1 MLSTLRL
8 GSHSFCDLCHR
19 ASSEQWNTST
29 FDFHSNNHRHQIERL
44 CSRFTI
50 PEHRMT
56 TRMTSMNTKC
66 RRPWHVV
73 EGTAIVLRR
82 VFYPCIVRATCLSD
96 LEKRWDVPQVAFL
109 TGGWHLFCEKDWQ
122 PWKQAGH
129 LSLDYKV
136 CDRGPPCI
144 ASTFMSW
151 NGRKFRPNIVP
162 LHNSCFGQSSFL
174 SLAVR
179 CCQKRSKSEK
189 M

>member
-82 VFYPCIVRATCLSD
+82 VFLPVYRSCNLFIRLGEEMRCSASCISNRRLA
-96 LEKRWDVPQVAFL
+96 
-109 TGGWHLFCEKDWQ
+109 
-122 PWKQAGH
+122 
-129 LSLDYKV
+129 
-136 CDRGPPCI
+136 
-144 ASTFMSW
+144 
-151 NGRKFRPNIVP
+151 
-162 LHNSCFGQSSFL
+162 SFL
-174 SLAVR
+174 WEGLAAVKTGRTPFVRLQSLWQRAAMH
-179 CCQKRSKSEK
+179 CFHFHELKRT
-189 M
+189 